1 MLLAIGLQIWQF
13 TQLPFFPGSS
23 GYASCFIGWGAMNIM
38 LLVGGAYWLETNLAL
53 CLRLKRQNPEEGS
66 LATATAPSAQL
77 FRANVESCTYFFGF
91 IAVIS
96 ALFWVFFY
104 LM

>member
-1 MLLAIGLQIWQF
+1 MG
-13 TQLPFFPGSS
+13 P
-23 GYASCFIGWGAMNIM
+23 
-38 LLVGGAYWLETNLAL
+38 
-53 CLRLKRQNPEEGS
+53 
-66 LATATAPSAQL
+66 APQL

-104 LM
+104 LI